1 MSPRTRQVWRK
12 ILVATSAAQVVLS
25 PGLATADGDATAP
38 AEAIP
43 DRRATVAP
51 APPALTT
58 PFLQYGVAF
67 TTEFVA
73 SAGPLCNATAGAPCI
88 LGSGGGVVFPRVGWR
103 SASHWYLGGAYEISK
118 QDAGTLYR
126 LPILQQL
133 RAEAR
138 YYLLDGHVVG
148 PYLEGTVGLAGY
160 GNEWTVDTY
169 GPALSVALG
178 VETQISRRSAIGASF
193 AYRVIHF
200 SSFTDAAA
208 APREAGFAQ
217 LVGLNILLEVRDPY

>member
-1 MSPRTRQVWRK
+1 MTWTAGVLLTPCLALADPAAGTATEPAPDKRVT
-12 ILVATSAAQVVLS
+12 TSA
-25 PGLATADGDATAP
+25 
-38 AEAIP
+38 
-43 DRRATVAP
+43 
-51 APPALTT
+51 PPPLTT

-73 SAGPLCNATAGAPCI
+73 SAGPLCSATGAPCI

-148 PYLEGTVGLAGY
+148 PYLEGTLGLAGY
-160 GNEWTVDTY
+160 GNEWTVDTF
-169 GPALSVALG
+169 GPAVSVALG

-193 AYRVIHF
+193 AYRLIHF
-200 SSFTDAAA
+200 SGFTDAAGTSRD
-208 APREAGFAQ
+208 PGFAQ
-217 LVGLNILLEVRDPY
+217 FLGLNILLEVRDPY